1 MGVHKYFKDSVNA
14 DVGYR
19 RIWHIAFP
27 IIIGSLVQ
35 NLLNITDT
43 IFLGRLGVVA
53 LGAGAIGGLLHLAA
67 VMVAYGFTIG
77 TQIVVARR
85 FGQKKYGSIGITLT
99 HSFYFLLT
107 LSLLLFWVLWQMAPV
122 ILSATLKSPRVMVAA
137 VEFISWRKW
146 GLFFVVISLLFQ
158 SFFIGIGR
166 TKIISVANIV
176 VVITNIILDYC
187 MIFGNFGFPA
197 MGIAGAALASVIAEL
212 LGAVFYVVYTMV
224 AIDSVK
230 YNLFA
235 FTRFSSNFLRP
246 LLRVSLP
253 TMLQNLLSFSCWL
266 LFFLF
271 IENMGERVLAASNI
285 VRSLYVLLLIPV
297 WGFASAT
304 SSLTS
309 YLIGSGRKEEVIG
322 LVMRSE
328 MLSLASVLVVLV
340 VSAFFSHDLLMLFTT
355 DMALVKFTSPIL
367 LVVAVAGPM
376 LSIGMIAFQA
386 VAGTG
391 KTNITLLFETSD
403 LVIYLIFAFLFSMV
417 LHFSISAVW
426 TVEILYGTFL
436 AVSSL
441 LYLKYGKWRNA
452 SI

>member
-1 MGVHKYFKDSVNA
+1 MGLGGYWKDSVNA

-19 RIWHIAFP
+19 RIWQIALP

-43 IFLGRLGVVA
+43 IFLGRLGVIA

-85 FGQKKYGSIGITLT
+85 YGQKKYGSIGITLT

-107 LSLLLFWVLWQMAPV
+107 LSLLLFWVLWQMAPT

-158 SFFIGIGR
+158 AFFIGIGR
-166 TKIISVANIV
+166 TKVISIANILV
-176 VVITNIILDYC
+176 VATNIILDYC
-187 MIFGNFGFPA
+187 MIFGKFGFPA
-197 MGIAGAALASVIAEL
+197 MGIAGAALASVLSEL
-212 LGAVFYVVYTMV
+212 LGSVFYIVYTMV
-224 AIDSVK
+224 FIDSVK

-235 FTRFSSNFLRP
+235 FTRFSVNFIKP

-253 TMLQNLLSFSCWL
+253 TMFQNLLSFSCWL

-297 WGFASAT
+297 WGIASAT

-309 YLIGSGRKEEVIG
+309 YLIGSGRKEEVMG

-328 MLSLASVLVVLV
+328 MLSLLSVIGVLA
-340 VSAFFSHDLLMLFTT
+340 VSTFFSHDLLLLYSTDMTLVEFTT
-355 DMALVKFTSPIL
+355 PIL
-367 LVVAVAGPM
+367 RVVAIAGPM
-376 LSIGMIAFQA
+376 LSIGIIAFQA

-403 LVIYLIFAFLFSMV
+403 LVLYLLFAFLFSSV
-417 LHFSISAVW
+417 WHFSASAVW
-426 TVEILYGTFL
+426 TVEILYGSFL
-436 AVSSL
+436 AVASL
-441 LYLKYGKWRNA
+441 LYLRYGKWRNA